1 MLISVG
7 IHCTPATL
15 TFLLPLKHTRHSTSG
30 LWTWRPFACN
40 AIPSRQPAGTVPHLH
55 GSIQVLHLYFKEA
68 FLAPLPKLLPKL
80 FPIVCVSL
88 SCFFPL
94 ALTYFYIYI
103 YTHTHTH
110 TDTLYIQNNTY
121 VHTKY
126 IIQHMC
132 INVKFTLVIISPQY
146 IKYQW
151 RLGISLVWF
160 TAVILVLKTATGK
173 YE

>member
-103 YTHTHTH
+103 YIYTHTHTH
-110 TDTLYIQNNTY
+110 T
-121 VHTKY
+121 HTQMELPRWHSGKEFTCQCKRHRFNPWVGKIPWRRKWQPTPVY
-126 IIQHMC
+126 LPG
-132 INVKFTLVIISPQY
+132 KFHGQ
-146 IKYQW
+146 
-151 RLGISLVWF
+151 RSLVGYSQ
-160 TAVILVLKTATGK
+160 T
-173 YE
+173 